1 MLGRTFLTLLV
12 QVTGLAAQA
21 LDVNGLSLAD
31 KVLAIERMLLTPGT
45 IIFPVTPCNLTLN
58 GPPADISGA
67 QTAAQWV
74 RTVFHDFITAD
85 VAAGTG
91 GLDASIS
98 FEADRDENLGLVF
111 STLHSPRQSF
121 INETIMGF
129 NLFSLL
135 EVSTA
140 DFIAIG
146 MAVSLLSCD
155 PSQRMIKLRAGR
167 IDATKAGPTGVPKAE
182 DSFDKSNA
190 TFAKAGFSTKE
201 MIQSIACGHT
211 IGAVHRRNH
220 PEIVLDDEV
229 TGTDPEMDG
238 ADTFD
243 TTPFV
248 FENKNVQEY
257 LTSSGKR
264 GGPLVTTKNTTFR
277 SDLRIFTHDNNAT
290 IRAMSSPQAFQDT
303 CFSVFE
309 KMMDTVPRGV
319 ALSDP
324 IVPRKWILM
333 ESHLDLSPGGQVV
346 YSGNISTYERGQVPG
361 KAIYYYGTTGGGNT
375 GYPLVS
381 QGPVIQDKIVNGVVS
396 DPFGDIALY
405 SFNDTL
411 NSPSVKS
418 ITIQD
423 VNKKDAYTEAINLN
437 IFVVPSLT
445 FSDNSNPRRPR
456 FIVRAALLTTLST
469 PTTTLTGTFFYG
481 AIQPLSVAPKYT
493 QVKFTLTSYRTLGA
507 YTLFQGIVAQ
517 PGDLA
522 PGGGARSVDVMLGNG
537 GGGGGLRSVKT
548 NLGSFRTGYFGFCTK
563 ADLRMC

>member
-1 MLGRTFLTLLV
+1 MLGFIVPIIFLH
-12 QVTGLAAQA
+12 VTGLAAQA
-21 LDVNGLSLAD
+21 LDSNGLSLAD
-31 KVLAIERMLLTPGT
+31 KVLGIERLLLTPGT

-98 FEADRDENLGLVF
+98 FEADRDENLGIVF
-111 STLHSPRQSF
+111 STMNGPRQSF

-129 NLFSLL
+129 NLFSTL

-140 DFIAIG
+140 DFIALG
-146 MAVSLLSCD
+146 LAVSLLSCD

-182 DSFDKSNA
+182 DPFDKSNA

-220 PEIVLDDEV
+220 PEIVFDDEV
-229 TGTDPEMDG
+229 IGPDPEMDG

-243 TTPFV
+243 STPFIY
-248 FENKNVQEY
+248 ENKNVQEY
-257 LTSSGKR
+257 LSATGKA

-277 SDLRIFTHDNNAT
+277 SDFRIFNSDGNAT
-290 IRAMSSPQAFQDT
+290 IQAMSSPQAFQDT

-309 KMMDTVPRGV
+309 KMMDTVPRGMK
-319 ALSDP
+319 LSEP
-324 IVPRKWILM
+324 IVPRKWILI
-333 ESHLDLSPGGQVV
+333 ESHLDLSPTGQVQ
-346 YSGNISTYERGQVPG
+346 YSGNVSTYNRGPLPIN
-361 KAIYYYGTTGGGNT
+361 ATYYYGKSGGGNT
-375 GYPLVS
+375 GYPLYS
-381 QGPVIQDKIVNGVVS
+381 KGPVIQNNIVNGVVS
-396 DPFGDIALY
+396 DPFGDIAYY

-411 NSPSVKS
+411 TSPLVNS

-423 VNKKDAYTEAINLN
+423 VNRKNAYKEAINLN
-437 IFVVPSLT
+437 IFVVPSMT
-445 FSDNSNPRRPR
+445 FSDDSNPKRPR
-456 FIVRAALLTTLST
+456 FIVRAALLTTLAV
-469 PTTTLTGTFFYG
+469 PGKTLTGIFYYG
-481 AIQPLSVAPKYT
+481 AKQPLSVAPKYT
-493 QVKFTLTSYRTLGA
+493 QVKFTLTSFKTLGS

-522 PGGGARSVDVMLGNG
+522 PGGGARSVDVMLGKSQS
-537 GGGGGLRSVKT
+537 SVKT
-548 NLGSFRTGYFGFCTK
+548 NLGSFRTGFFGFCTK
-563 ADLRMC
+563 ADMTKC